1 MCKRADK
8 EDAMATWLLKSE
20 PSVFSIDDLQARDT
34 ALWDGVRNY
43 QARNFL
49 RAMQAGDEALFY
61 HSSCAEPGIVGRMTI
76 VRTAYPDPTQFNPD
90 SPYYDP
96 KSPADNPRWDS
107 IDVCFAEKFPRVIPL
122 AELKAMPALA
132 GLALVQKGS
141 RLSVM
146 PVSTAEWKAILK
158 AV

>member
-1 MCKRADK
+1 MKKAGK
-8 EDAMATWLLKSE
+8 EDPMATWLLKSE
-20 PSVFSIDDLQARDT
+20 PSVFSIDDLQARGT

-61 HSSCAEPGIVGRMTI
+61 HSSCAEPGIVGRMTV
-76 VRTAYPDPTQFNPD
+76 VRTAFPDPTQFNPD
-90 SPYYDP
+90 SPYFDP

-107 IDVCFAEKFPRVIPL
+107 IDVGFTEKFARVITL

-146 PVSTAEWKAILK
+146 PVSAAEWTAILK

>member
-1 MCKRADK
+1 
-8 EDAMATWLLKSE
+8 MATWLLKSE
-20 PSVFSIDDLQARDT
+20 PSVFSIDDLQARGT

-76 VRTAYPDPTQFNPD
+76 VCTAYPDPTQFQPD
-90 SPYYDP
+90 SPYFDS
-96 KSPADNPRWDS
+96 KSPPDNPRWDS
-107 IDVCFAEKFPRVIPL
+107 VDVRFAEKFSRVMPL

-146 PVSTAEWKAILK
+146 PVSAAEWTAILK

>member
-1 MCKRADK
+1 
-8 EDAMATWLLKSE
+8 MATWLLKSE
-20 PSVFSIDDLQARDT
+20 PSVFSIDDLQARGT

-76 VRTAYPDPTQFNPD
+76 VRTAYPDPTQFQPD
-90 SPYYDP
+90 SPWFDP
-96 KSPADNPRWDS
+96 KSPPDHPRWDS
-107 IDVCFAEKFPRVIPL
+107 VDVRFAEKFSRVMPL
-122 AELKAMPALA
+122 AELKAMPVLA

-146 PVSTAEWKAILK
+146 PVSAAEWTAILK
-158 AV
+158 SV

>member
-1 MCKRADK
+1 
-8 EDAMATWLLKSE
+8 MATWLLKSE
-20 PSVFSIDDLQARDT
+20 PSVFSIDDLQQRGT

-49 RAMQAGDEALFY
+49 RAMQTGDEALFY

-76 VRTAYPDPTQFNPD
+76 ARTAFPDPTQFNPD
-90 SPYYDP
+90 HPYYDP
-96 KSPADNPRWDS
+96 KAAADKPRWDS
-107 IDVCFAEKFPRVIPL
+107 VDVCFTEKFARVL
-122 AELKAMPALA
+122 TLTELKAVPALA

-146 PVSTAEWKAILK
+146 PVSAAEWATILEL
-158 AV
+158 ARQ

>member
-1 MCKRADK
+1 MV
-8 EDAMATWLLKSE
+8 TWLLKSE
-20 PSVFSIDDLQARDT
+20 PSVFSIDDLQQRGT

-76 VRTAYPDPTQFNPD
+76 VQTAYPDPTQFNPD
-90 SPYYDP
+90 SPYFDP
-96 KSPADNPRWDS
+96 KSPADTPRWDS
-107 IDVCFAEKFPRVIPL
+107 VDVCFAGKFSRMLTL
-122 AELKAMPALA
+122 AELKAVPALA

-146 PVSTAEWKAILK
+146 PVSAAEWKTILK
-158 AV
+158 MA